1 MSTFVYFVAKKFA
14 SKGWVLKVSHFPM
27 NNITIIYIIVV
38 IVVMSE
44 DGRSEQADTPD
55 NGSFRNQTEG
65 PVSRGLLRRANK
77 EVLPLW
83 ESLKEKKKCS
93 KGKSQSC
100 RFEEA
105 IVKSIKLT
113 SRIQRTASYYS
124 EITSKEL
131 ESLAQHMPNLSDID
145 ARIDARIDNVLH
157 RTERGNFSD

>member
-1 MSTFVYFVAKKFA
+1 
-14 SKGWVLKVSHFPM
+14 M

-44 DGRSEQADTPD
+44 DGRSEQAD
-55 NGSFRNQTEG
+55 NGSFRNQTKG

-145 ARIDARIDNVLH
+145 ATIDARIDNVLH

>member
-1 MSTFVYFVAKKFA
+1 MSTFVYFVAKKLA
-14 SKGWVLKVSHFPM
+14 SKGWVLKVSHFLM

-44 DGRSEQADTPD
+44 DGRIEQAD
-55 NGSFRNQTEG
+55 NGSFQNQTEG
-65 PVSRGLLRRANK
+65 PILRGLLLRANK

-83 ESLKEKKKCS
+83 ERLKEKKCS

-113 SRIQRTASYYS
+113 SRIQRTASS
-124 EITSKEL
+124 NEQGTGIVSP
-131 ESLAQHMPNLSDID
+131 AHANP
-145 ARIDARIDNVLH
+145 V
-157 RTERGNFSD
+157 

>member
-1 MSTFVYFVAKKFA
+1 
-14 SKGWVLKVSHFPM
+14 
-27 NNITIIYIIVV
+27 
-38 IVVMSE
+38 MSE
-44 DGRSEQADTPD
+44 DGRSEQAD
-55 NGSFRNQTEG
+55 NGSFRNQMEG

-83 ESLKEKKKCS
+83 ESLKEKKKCT
-93 KGKSQSC
+93 KRKSQSW

-124 EITSKEL
+124 ETTSKEL
-131 ESLAQHMPNLSDID
+131 ESLAHGQHMPNLSDID

>member
-1 MSTFVYFVAKKFA
+1 MSTFVYIVAKKLA
-14 SKGWVLKVSHFPM
+14 SKGWVLKVSHFRM

-44 DGRSEQADTPD
+44 DGRSEQAD
-55 NGSFRNQTEG
+55 NGSFRNQTKG

-77 EVLPLW
+77 KVLPLW

-113 SRIQRTASYYS
+113 SRTQRIASYYS

-145 ARIDARIDNVLH
+145 ATIDARIDNVLH